1 MKRFLQTLTIAFIC
15 GVIATPMAEA
25 SDRHNPG
32 GGRGERTSNSVGT
45 PSRSSNP
52 GAGTVNPGRNDGG
65 SRPGNGTVNPG
76 RNDGGSRPG
85 NGAVNPGRNG
95 GSRPGNGAVNPGNNG
110 GSRPG
115 GAVNPGNNGGSRPG
129 GAVNPGH
136 NGGPRP
142 GGNVNPGR
150 PGNPGRQPGMM
161 PGRSPRYGWV
171 RPVAPTGWRPGPRA
185 PRFTSIL
192 GLTLGMAYD
201 LSLDYLYSNY
211 NVYSYG
217 SNVVYLNNVRQ
228 LNYMW
233 PAATVYFDGGTLG
246 RGEFYYSTDYYD
258 TARYNSVY
266 ADLVRAYGAPIT
278 KVPITRAN
286 GGYSQWFGPD
296 GRYVTLEYQPQS
308 DGYCTTTLSF
318 GI

>member
-45 PSRSSNP
+45 PSRSGNP
-52 GAGTVNPGRNDGG
+52 GNGNVNPGRNDGG
-65 SRPGNGTVNPG
+65 SRPGNGNVNPGRNDGGSRPGGNVNPG

-95 GSRPGNGAVNPGNNG
+95 G
-110 GSRPG
+110 GS
-115 GAVNPGNNGGSRPG
+115 
-129 GAVNPGH
+129 
-136 NGGPRP
+136 RP
-142 GGNVNPGR
+142 GGNVNHGR
-150 PGNPGRQPGMM
+150 PGNHGRQPGIM